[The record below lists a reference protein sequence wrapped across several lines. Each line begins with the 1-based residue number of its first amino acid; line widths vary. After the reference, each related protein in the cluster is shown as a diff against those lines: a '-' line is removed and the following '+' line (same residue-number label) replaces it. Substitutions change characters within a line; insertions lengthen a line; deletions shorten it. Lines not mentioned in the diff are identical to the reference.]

1 MNTITNNPIL
11 RITAFCLVTAL
22 TFLASCDRSDNPAEG
37 MDIPDMNAKY
47 LLQPP
52 AISVEPFGGSTPAT
66 RAAVAMKEEQQAFN
80 VGEELGNIITLGNS
94 EMEDMPQTR
103 TLAAGAYCRI
113 VVYKL
118 EDWNSGT
125 MKVLEQR
132 LCKQGSTD
140 YSAELG
146 DSTEPIYLYP
156 GSYKIFCYSFNETN
170 TDKMAPL
177 AVDGTANVPLSDS
190 DDFMSVV
197 IDKTITASQLGTNV
211 SLGTVT
217 LQHRCCQLIGIL
229 TSEVFSDTG
238 ISNSP
243 YPTLSA
249 VSTFTTAGN
258 WSIKGESFTPTST
271 TAANTT
277 KAFTM
282 TKSGNDYKGTMII
295 LPQSIKALSASY
307 NFKPNGASNN
317 ITATEKSVSTST
329 SFDSGRSYSFTIKA
343 IGGYVLTIPN
353 PTTDPIQ
360 VGSYK
365 WAYANLN
372 SGNSMETHPWVSGE
386 LNGSDQAYWC
396 WNALEANDIS
406 PWNYVAKKWMDQYNP
421 CINGLGN
428 SWRIPTSAQ
437 LKNLAALRLVN
448 KRVLINGVVV
458 TTNAYGWVTSGNVV
472 GSVFVDTGRL
482 TCIFLPAAG
491 ISGRATT
498 PHEIGEAGYYRAS
511 DTHNDDG
518 ANAYILGFNDRTMQ
532 VTTTYKGNQEYISVR
547 CCQ

>member
-103 TLAAGAYCRI
+103 TLTAGAYCRI

-170 TDKMAPL
+170 TGKMAPL
-177 AVDGTANVPLSDS
+177 AVDGTANVPLSDG

-229 TSEVFSDTG
+229 TSEVFPGTG
-238 ISNSP
+238 ISTSP
-243 YPTLSA
+243 DPTLSA

-258 WSIKGESFTPTST
+258 WSIKGTSFTPTST
-271 TAANTT
+271 AAANTA

-282 TKSGNDYKGTMII
+282 AKSGNDYKGTMII
-295 LPQSIKALSASY
+295 LPLTSKALSASY
-307 NFKPNGASNN
+307 NFKPNGASKN
-317 ITATEKSVSTST
+317 ITASEKTVTTST
-329 SFDSGRSYSFTIKA
+329 SFGSGSSYSFTIKA
-343 IGGYVLTIPN
+343 IGGYVLTKPN
-353 PTTDPIQ
+353 PTTAPIQ

-365 WAYANLN
+365 WAYANLK

-386 LNGSDQAYWC
+386 LNGSDQSYWH
-396 WNALEANDIS
+396 WNASVANDLS
-406 PWNYVAKKWMDQYNP
+406 PYKYSTATWLATYDP
-421 CINGLGN
+421 CLDGLGN
-428 SWRIPTSAQ
+428 SWCVPTSTK
-437 LKNLAALRLVN
+437 LRNLAALRLVN
-448 KRVLINGVVV
+448 KRVLINDVVV
-458 TTNAYGWVTSGNVV
+458 TTNAYGWVKSGNVV

-491 ISGRATT
+491 ISGYNKT
-498 PHEIGEAGYYRAS
+498 PTEVGEAGYYWPADRI
-511 DTHNDDG
+511 DDL
-518 ANAYILGFNDRTMQ
+518 NLHILFFDSRSMR
-532 VTTTYKGNQEYISVR
+532 VTPADPRSREYASVR
-547 CCQ
+547 CSQ